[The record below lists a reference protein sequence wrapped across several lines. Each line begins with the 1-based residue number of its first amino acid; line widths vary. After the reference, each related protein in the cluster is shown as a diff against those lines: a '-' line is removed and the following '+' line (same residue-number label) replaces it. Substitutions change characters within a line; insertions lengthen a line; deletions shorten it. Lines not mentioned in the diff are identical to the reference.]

1 VSSRFVRVSF
11 AFAFARAMRPV
22 VAMCGVERRLSSASI
37 ARGGGGGDLATLRV
51 APSAIEA
58 SERQRSAR

>member
-1 VSSRFVRVSF
+1 
-11 AFAFARAMRPV
+11 MRPV

-58 SERQRSAR
+58 SAGERSAR